1 MLSWFTTD
9 FEVYGPDN
17 NKHMR
22 TICGWAMAHSE
33 KSRLVVNIWLIRG
46 KTQESWNQ
54 VRQTSAVPH
63 LRLLCIFPR
72 IGGETTARIWLSTWD
87 AGSGR
92 HFCFPHDCV
101 RSGKWCFGTLKS
113 YNWNMQH
120 YVSILHVINRVV
132 IRLIEQGVKLANI
145 FLSLTIQF
153 NVRGPLAC
161 RFKFRC
167 FWL

>member
-1 MLSWFTTD
+1 MWLS
-9 FEVYGPDN
+9 YGTQWEKPTCG
-17 NKHMR
+17 KHLAY
-22 TICGWAMAHSE
+22 TWKNTGILKSSAANICRS
-33 KSRLVVNIWLIRG
+33 
-46 KTQESWNQ
+46 TPQ
-54 VRQTSAVPH
+54 VAI
-63 LRLLCIFPR
+63 RLLCIFPR